1 MKITTRGRYAVRAIV
16 CLAYQSRG
24 NPVSIR
30 EISKTER
37 ISQKYL
43 HQLFQKLR
51 TANIVK
57 SIRGPGGGF
66 VLARHPSTISIWEV
80 ISSVEQNFS
89 QIGCHRESKKVC
101 NIIDGCKTQLMWE
114 KLSEKMED
122 FLDSISIESLIR
134 DAFHEKMEALREES
148 LL

>member
-1 MKITTRGRYAVRAIV
+1 
-16 CLAYQSRG
+16 
-24 NPVSIR
+24 
-30 EISKTER
+30 
-37 ISQKYL
+37 
-43 HQLFQKLR
+43 QLFQKLR

-101 NIIDGCKTQLMWE
+101 NIIDGCKTQLM
-114 KLSEKMED
+114 
-122 FLDSISIESLIR
+122 
-134 DAFHEKMEALREES
+134 
-148 LL
+148 